1 MSDPLEHII
10 NRPDTWRGMNTGE
23 NVFAMRTSANSD
35 LHGVDTLPTGFA
47 ALDAEIAMSGWPLRG
62 GVEVL
67 SKDSGTDCPC
77 ASLPVSL
84 GLLFPD
90 FRGRRWLL
98 FC

>member
-47 ALDAEIAMSGWPLRG
+47 ALDA
-62 GVEVL
+62 
-67 SKDSGTDCPC
+67 
-77 ASLPVSL
+77 
-84 GLLFPD
+84 
-90 FRGRRWLL
+90 
-98 FC
+98 